1 MGSEEQGVC
10 CALIQFNEVKEVEDL
25 IRDLPNVCAKTKDFE
40 SKTHMDYV
48 LGNDFDFNFERYK
61 KVLDYYQAQPHLI
74 DPHLPG
80 LLELLVELVLTPE
93 NPKLVHAASCFA
105 SHLIKVRGLKVVVRH
120 LPHEVKYM
128 ESVLQVI

>member
-1 MGSEEQGVC
+1 MSEEQGVC

-40 SKTHMDYV
+40 SKTHLDFV

-80 LLELLVELVLTPE
+80 LLELLGQLISECLFDNLKFSKKPTKNLTNFCPR
-93 NPKLVHAASCFA
+93 
-105 SHLIKVRGLKVVVRH
+105 I
-120 LPHEVKYM
+120 
-128 ESVLQVI
+128 

>member
-1 MGSEEQGVC
+1 MSEEQGVC

-25 IRDLPNVCAKTKDFE
+25 IRDLPNVCAKTKDSE
-40 SKTHMDYV
+40 SKTHMDFV

-80 LLELLVELVLTPE
+80 LLELLVDIINYATILSQVRFFFNNKAYWLPLWGFSSNLHIGITIYDTT
-93 NPKLVHAASCFA
+93 
-105 SHLIKVRGLKVVVRH
+105 LI
-120 LPHEVKYM
+120 
-128 ESVLQVI
+128 

>member
-1 MGSEEQGVC
+1 MSEEQGVC

-40 SKTHMDYV
+40 SKTHLDFV

-80 LLELLVELVLTPE
+80 LLELLGQLISKCPYEKSVSSKIPTKIILDFCPE
-93 NPKLVHAASCFA
+93 IFYSFLGAFW
-105 SHLIKVRGLKVVVRH
+105 
-120 LPHEVKYM
+120 
-128 ESVLQVI
+128 